1 MKIYTRKKKP
11 KLYGLLIFSAVF
23 AAAVGILYALTQ
35 TSGFNGVPYITVL
48 MPLYFAAVLVI
59 LAVSLKRQIEYNP
72 YSYNTIYYFGFAL
85 FVLSVLV
92 THIAAAI
99 RYFMNTEGYGF
110 RDTARIVLDSARQY
124 MIVTLPLLV
133 IFAIGLLV
141 SNIVL
146 IKKEGKSLANTLGIL
161 LAFALLAGEGLLI
174 WLGSIASGG
183 FDVAVNL
190 LCAIFVYAECMLFGA
205 IFADLLAAIHVP
217 SYDKDYIIILGCR
230 VAKNGEPM
238 PILQKRIDRAIA
250 FYDEQVSRTGKA
262 PVFIPSGGK
271 GSDEPLSEA
280 ECMRNYLISKGF
292 TDEQI
297 ILEDE
302 SRNTLENMRFSFKKI
317 PAEAKCA
324 FSTSGYHVFRSGIAA
339 NRAQKFKAEGVGA
352 PSRWYFWP
360 NASVREFIGLL
371 TGHRGKQLLV
381 LLGLIA
387 IYLLLS
393 FLAG

>member
-1 MKIYTRKKKP
+1 MKIYVRKKKP
-11 KLYGLLIFSAVF
+11 KLYGLLIFSIVFVIAV
-23 AAAVGILYALTQ
+23 AVLYAISQ
-35 TSGFNGVPYITVL
+35 STSFNALPYITVS

-59 LAVSLKRQIEYNP
+59 LVISLKRQIEYNP
-72 YSYNTIYYFGFAL
+72 YSYNTIYYFGFSL
-85 FVLSVLV
+85 FVLSLLV

-99 RYFMNTEGYGF
+99 RYFMDTGEYGF
-110 RDTARIVLDSARQY
+110 RDTARIILWSARQY
-124 MIVTLPLLV
+124 MIVTFPLLAV
-133 IFAIGLLV
+133 FSIGLLV

-146 IKKEGKSLANTLGIL
+146 IKKEGKSLTNTLGIL
-161 LAFALLAGEGLLI
+161 LAVALMAGEGVLI
-174 WLGSIASGG
+174 WLGSIASGPFG
-183 FDVAVNL
+183 IAINL

-205 IFADLLAAIHVP
+205 IFADILVAAHVP
-217 SYDKDYIIILGCR
+217 AYDKDYILILGCK
-230 VAKNGEPM
+230 VAKSGEPM

-271 GSDEPLSEA
+271 GADEPLSEA
-280 ECMRNYLISKGF
+280 ECMRNYLIAKGF

-297 ILEDE
+297 IMEDE
-302 SRNTLENMRFSFKKI
+302 SKNTIQNMRFSFKKV
-317 PAEAKCA
+317 PEEAKCA

-381 LLGLIA
+381 LFGLIA
-387 IYLLLS
+387 AYLLLS